1 MKSNLSWF
9 FILVG
14 LSGCSVGPDYKE
26 TVPTLPD
33 YWQAD
38 KDANT
43 ELAAIDKEALKNW
56 WQSFDDPKLNQLM
69 DQALAGNLDLK
80 IALARIDQARAER
93 RGTRA
98 ELFPTVNV
106 KAGAQR
112 QENPMPGFAPG
123 IRYNMFELG
132 FDALWEID
140 LFGRQQRRLEA
151 ASADLEAANEVYQQ
165 SLVTL
170 TAELARS
177 YVDYR
182 SLQNQLRITRTN
194 LETQQHT
201 LALTEKLFK
210 EGVVARH
217 EVVRSRA
224 LTETTMSQIPA
235 LEARLTGALR
245 QLEVLVGR
253 HPGTLA
259 IRMQELGAVPQAPGK
274 PLLASP
280 AATIRNR
287 PDIRISERH
296 LAAATAMQGAAIAEL
311 FPKISVSAFL
321 GLRNT
326 DVESLFKSA
335 AFSYGT
341 AANLLQPLLNFGRI
355 RAGIDL
361 ADARQK
367 EAYLAYEKAI
377 LEALQETETAMT
389 RYLNEEIRRQMLSR
403 SADDLR
409 ESVRLSQLRYQE
421 GVISFLDV
429 LDSQRNLYAAEIEL
443 ARSEADASTDLIA
456 VYKALGGGTNALAPT
471 QLSQENK

>member
-1 MKSNLSWF
+1 MKSNLSWLFIF
-9 FILVG
+9 FSLG
-14 LSGCSVGPDYKE
+14 GCTVGPDYRE

-33 YWQAD
+33 HWQAG

-56 WQSFDDPKLNQLM
+56 WQSFDDPTLNQLM
-69 DQALAGNLDLK
+69 DQALTGNLDLK
-80 IALARIDQARAER
+80 IALTRIDQARAER

-112 QENPMPGFAPG
+112 QENPLPGLAPG

-151 ASADLEAANEVYQQ
+151 ASADLEAANEVYSQ

-182 SLQNQLRITRTN
+182 SLQNQLRITRSN
-194 LETQQHT
+194 LESQQHT
-201 LALTEKLFK
+201 LALTQKLFK

-224 LTETTMSQIPA
+224 QTETTMSQIPA
-235 LEARLTGALR
+235 LEARMIGTQR

-253 HPGTLA
+253 HPGALA
-259 IRMQELGAVPQAPGK
+259 HNLNLLGAVPQAPGK
-274 PLLASP
+274 QLLLSP
-280 AATIRNR
+280 ATTIRNR
-287 PDIRISERH
+287 PDIHIAERH

-311 FPKISVSAFL
+311 FPKISLSAFL

-389 RYLNEEIRRQMLSR
+389 KYLNEEVRRQMLSR
-403 SADDLR
+403 SAEDLR

-443 ARSEADASTDLIA
+443 ARSEAEASTDLIA
-456 VYKALGGGTNALAPT
+456 VYKALGGGINPITPP
-471 QLSQENK
+471 QLSQEN